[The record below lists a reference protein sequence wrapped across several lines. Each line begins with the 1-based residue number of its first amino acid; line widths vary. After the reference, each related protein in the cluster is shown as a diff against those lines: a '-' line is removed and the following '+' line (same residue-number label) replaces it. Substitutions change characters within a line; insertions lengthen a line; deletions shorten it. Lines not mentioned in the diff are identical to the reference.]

1 MEKISTNSPKPQAHG
16 IDEMIML
23 EQSGK
28 KKIMNS
34 ITNNARTLMI
44 IFILFVVVVVMT
56 TDIRFV
62 TISDLKNL
70 GLEFF
75 LLLFCSYAMYVYCA
89 DGGSNAGFATEEY
102 RNAVQRFTELKQKI
116 VNGMLYPRLNEFC
129 AYYAAEELKKTRMQY
144 LLVASITYEEY
155 LEKYSKLTSA
165 EIKAINGITKVQ
177 KNAIIHANR
186 VRQIRFTPDMMTTM
200 QGKSF
205 FARFSLYA
213 TPKARRNFS
222 FGAKFVK
229 MSFLSVGMSLI
240 ALEVILEP
248 SWIVFAEVCM
258 KLATVVLNGF
268 DGHKM
273 GFINIAVDTVNYTEQ
288 QSDFMQQAIQYIE
301 SHPTSETPTK
311 TSEEATQI

>member
-1 MEKISTNSPKPQAHG
+1 MEKIPTSSPAPQGH
-16 IDEMIML
+16 IMNDIIML

-28 KKIMNS
+28 KRIMNS

-62 TISDLKNL
+62 TVSDLKNL

-89 DGGSNAGFATEEY
+89 DGGSNAGFATESY
-102 RNAVQRFTELKQKI
+102 QNAVQRFTDLKQKI
-116 VNGMLYPRLNEFC
+116 INEMLYPRLNEFC

-155 LEKYSKLTSA
+155 LEKYSKLTRA
-165 EIKAINGITKVQ
+165 EINALDGITKIQ
-177 KNAIIHANR
+177 KKAIIHANR

-213 TPKARRNFS
+213 TPKARRYFS
-222 FGAKFVK
+222 FSAKLVK
-229 MSFLSVGMSLI
+229 MTFLSVGMSLI

-258 KLATVVLNGF
+258 KLATVVLHGF

-301 SHPTSETPTK
+301 AHPAGK
-311 TSEEATQI
+311 TTA